1 MHRELNSIIV
11 TCNIG
16 YIPPP
21 LLQKLTAAV
30 GFMSC
35 RSSSLFTSGLEALD
49 MFLGLNNY
57 VREAKV
63 GRHQDLGGWPRSLQ
77 KVEAMF
83 RENATDGS
91 VLGNLTEKN
100 HQRIGCGGVGRAT
113 RSTVGIAVWKSHR
126 SLVLNIR
133 LISSLSLRTS
143 IELAASRPAT
153 TCPQRDRS
161 PLPSVIDVATQMS
174 DGRQPV
180 HQTGAIR
187 IKPEP

>member
-1 MHRELNSIIV
+1 VN
-11 TCNIG
+11 CNIG

-100 HQRIGCGGVGRAT
+100 NQRIGCCGSEERQDQLSGLPSGSRIEAWF
-113 RSTVGIAVWKSHR
+113 SS
-126 SLVLNIR
+126 IR
-133 LISSLSLRTS
+133 LSVV
-143 IELAASRPAT
+143 
-153 TCPQRDRS
+153 CPEG
-161 PLPSVIDVATQMS
+161 I
-174 DGRQPV
+174 
-180 HQTGAIR
+180 I
-187 IKPEP
+187 